1 MFWVGL
7 WLGDG
12 ILLEI
17 YGEVVLVIV
26 YSGDYGRWIV
36 YQVLLYGVVVY
47 LYSVWY
53 ILQYGGYGIYSGEGC
68 FVVVNIFIKVFNCKS
83 YFKCIIGAWYIR
95 RWWYIGI
102 YRKNFG
108 IIFQVIVNGK

>member
-36 YQVLLYGVVVY
+36 Y
-47 LYSVWY
+47 
-53 ILQYGGYGIYSGEGC
+53 
-68 FVVVNIFIKVFNCKS
+68 
-83 YFKCIIGAWYIR
+83 
-95 RWWYIGI
+95 
-102 YRKNFG
+102 
-108 IIFQVIVNGK
+108 